1 MKSLRWSVHCAVLA
15 ILAAGHTQALA
26 ATSESAPTGT
36 ETPPAL
42 QKEAVGKPWSFSAA
56 ALAYFVPDDG
66 NLLVPVVTAD
76 RSRLHL
82 EARYNY
88 EARDTG
94 SAWIGYN
101 LHFGEKLTW
110 DITPLAGVVFGNTA
124 GIAPGYRSTLG
135 WWRLEL
141 YSEGE
146 YLIDT
151 GDASDSYFYTW
162 SELTMSPVDWFR
174 FGMVVQRTKL
184 YKTDFDIQR
193 GLLAGFSYRQVD
205 ITAYVFN
212 PDESEPTVV
221 LGVGLGF

>member
-1 MKSLRWSVHCAVLA
+1 LRWPVLCAVFA
-15 ILAAGHTQALA
+15 IFATGHAPAIAAMDEPASP
-26 ATSESAPTGT
+26 ATDNASGPTK
-36 ETPPAL
+36 ETG
-42 QKEAVGKPWSFSAA
+42 GKTWAFSATA
-56 ALAYFVPDDG
+56 FAYFVPEGG

-76 RSRLHL
+76 RGRLHL

-110 DITPLAGVVFGNTA
+110 DFTPMVGAVFGSTAGV
-124 GIAPGYRSTLG
+124 APGYKSTLG
-135 WWRLEL
+135 WWWLEL

-151 GDASDSYFYTW
+151 GDTSDSFFYTW
-162 SELTMSPVDWFR
+162 SELTMGPVDWFR
-174 FGMVVQRTKL
+174 FGLVVQRTKL

-193 GLLAGFSYRQVD
+193 GLLAGVSYKQVS
-205 ITAYVFN
+205 ITGYVFN
-212 PDESEPTVV
+212 PDEARPTVV